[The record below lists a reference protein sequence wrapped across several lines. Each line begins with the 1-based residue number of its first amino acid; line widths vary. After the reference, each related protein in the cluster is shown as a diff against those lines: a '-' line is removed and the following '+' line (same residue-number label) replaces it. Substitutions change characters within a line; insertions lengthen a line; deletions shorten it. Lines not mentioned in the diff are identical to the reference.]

1 MTTWKRVAARPVTRL
16 VTRLRDDERGAIAV
30 QFALLMIPIA
40 ILTFGLIDLSR
51 ASVQKR
57 QLQDALDA
65 ATLMAARSTA
75 TTDADLDTK
84 GDAAFQAEMA
94 GLGVP
99 LTRENSTFALGANNT
114 VVGSVK
120 NVTIKPIIANLWSTG
135 DASVSAGSTVMR
147 SVNKLEVALVLDNT
161 GSMASTLGSGTKKID
176 ALITAS
182 KSLVDVLASA
192 AARAVETDAV
202 KISVVP
208 FSMTVNVGSTYQS
221 QTSWLAGKMP
231 TTGYG
236 TDVFATNQNR
246 FTLLSNLGLTWSGC
260 VESRPAPY
268 DITDDPPSSS
278 IPASMFVPFFAP
290 DEPDDN
296 TVGVNQSSTTRYRDD
311 RAVNNPSYP
320 IPNNWLPD
328 GVSPSGTLAT
338 AWATRSTPTAKY
350 GTSNKNNVISVAK
363 TGTDYGP
370 NAGCGLTSLMRLTNV
385 RTTTQRDVVKAKLG
399 QMIADGNTNVA
410 MGLAW
415 GWHTLSKNAP
425 FADGVDP
432 VTTNGKK
439 TTKVI
444 VLLTDGDNTND
455 VTNNPN
461 KSIYTGYGYIGQGRL
476 KNASGVALTTGSSAT
491 DRRDAIDSREQLLC
505 QAAKDKG
512 VVIYAIGVGVSTHS
526 KAILQQCATKLD
538 MYYDVT
544 SADQLTSVFN
554 TIAGSIQ
561 NLRITQ

>member
-1 MTTWKRVAARPVTRL
+1 MTMWKRLAARL
-16 VTRLRDDERGAIAV
+16 VTRLGRDERGAIAV
-30 QFALLMIPIA
+30 QFALLLIPIA

-51 ASVQKR
+51 TSVQKR

-75 TTDADLDTK
+75 TTDAALDTV
-84 GDAAFQAEMA
+84 GDAAFQAEMT

-99 LTRENSTFALGANNT
+99 LTGANSTFALGPNNT

-120 NVTIKPIIANLWSTG
+120 NVSIKPIISNLWSTG
-135 DASVSAGSTVMR
+135 DANVSAGSTVMR

-161 GSMASTLGSGTKKID
+161 GSMGSTLNSGTKKID

-182 KSLVDVLASA
+182 KSLVDVLAAA
-192 AARAVETDAV
+192 AARASETDAV

-208 FSMTVNVGSTYQS
+208 FSMTVNVGSTYQG
-221 QTSWLAGKMP
+221 QSWLAGAMP
-231 TTGYG
+231 STGYG
-236 TDVFATNQNR
+236 TDIFASNQNR
-246 FTLLSNLGLTWSGC
+246 FTLLSNLGLTWKGC

-268 DITDDPPSSS
+268 DVTDDAPSSS
-278 IPASMFVPFFAP
+278 TPASMFIPFFAP

-296 TVGVNQSSTTRYRDD
+296 TVGVNQSSTTRYRDA
-311 RAVNNPSYP
+311 RTQNTSYP
-320 IPNNWLPD
+320 IQNNWLPD
-328 GVSPSGTLAT
+328 GVSPSGTLST
-338 AWATRSTPTAKY
+338 AWNTRSTPTAKY
-350 GTSNKNNVISVAK
+350 GTSNKSNVLSVAK

-385 RTTTQRDVVKAKLG
+385 RTTTQRDAVKTKLG

-432 VTTNGKK
+432 ATTNGKK

-455 VTNNPN
+455 VYNNPN
-461 KSIYTGYGYIGQGRL
+461 KSIYTGYGYIAQGRL
-476 KNASGVALTTGSSAT
+476 KNASGTSLTTSSSAT
-491 DRRDAIDSREQLLC
+491 DRRDAIDSREKLLC
-505 QAAKDKG
+505 ANAKAKG
-512 VVIYAIGVGVSTHS
+512 VVIYAIGVGVSDHS
-526 KAILQQCATKLD
+526 RSILQTCATKLD

-544 SADQLTSVFN
+544 DADQLTSVFN

>member
-1 MTTWKRVAARPVTRL
+1 MTMWKRLATRL
-16 VTRLRDDERGAIAV
+16 AMRPLARLGHDERGAIAV
-30 QFALLMIPIA
+30 QFALLLIPIA

-51 ASVQKR
+51 TSVQKR

-75 TTDADLDTK
+75 TTDAALDTV
-84 GDAAFQAEMA
+84 GDAALATEMA
-94 GLGVP
+94 GLGVALGP
-99 LTRENSTFALGANNT
+99 SNSTFALGPNNT
-114 VVGSVK
+114 VVGTVQ

-135 DASVSAGSTVMR
+135 DKTITAGSTVMR

-161 GSMASTLGSGTKKID
+161 GSMGSTLNSGTKKID

-182 KSLVDVLASA
+182 KSLVDVLAAA
-192 AARAVETDAV
+192 AARASETDAV

-221 QTSWLAGKMP
+221 QTAWLSGKMP
-231 TTGYG
+231 ATGYG

-246 FTLLSNLGLTWSGC
+246 FTLLSNLGLTWAGC

-268 DITDDPPSSS
+268 DVTDDAPSSS
-278 IPASMFVPFFAP
+278 TPASMFVPFFAP

-296 TVGVNQSSTTRYRDD
+296 TVGVNQSSTTRYRDA
-311 RAVNNPSYP
+311 RTQNTSYP
-320 IPNNWLPD
+320 IENNWLPD
-328 GVSPSGTLAT
+328 GVSPSGTSAT
-338 AWATRSTPTAKY
+338 AWTSRSTPIAKY
-350 GTSNKNNVISVAK
+350 GTSNKNNVLSVAK
-363 TGTDYGP
+363 SGTDYGP
-370 NAGCGLTSLMRLTNV
+370 NAGCGLTSVMRLTNV
-385 RTTTQRDVVKAKLG
+385 RTTTQRDLVKAKLG

-432 VTTNGKK
+432 TTSAGKK

-455 VTNNPN
+455 TVNNPN
-461 KSIYTGYGYIGQGRL
+461 NSIYTGYGYIAQGRL
-476 KNASGVALTTGSSAT
+476 KNASGVALTASSTAT
-491 DRRDAIDSREQLLC
+491 NRRDAIDAREKLLC
-505 QAAKDKG
+505 QNAKDKG
-512 VVIYAIGVGVSTHS
+512 VVIYAIGVGVSDHS
-526 KAILQQCATKLD
+526 KGILQQCATKLD

-561 NLRITQ
+561 NLRITK

>member
-1 MTTWKRVAARPVTRL
+1 MTMWKRLAGRL
-16 VTRLRDDERGAIAV
+16 VRRLGADERGAIAV
-30 QFALLMIPIA
+30 QFALLLIPIA

-51 ASVQKR
+51 VSVQKR

-75 TTDADLDTK
+75 TTDSALDAV
-84 GDAAFQAEMA
+84 GDAALATEMA

-99 LTRENSTFALGANNT
+99 LTRDNSTFALGANNT
-114 VVGSVK
+114 VAGSIQ
-120 NVTIKPIIANLWSTG
+120 NVTIKPIISNLWSTR
-135 DASVSAGSTVMR
+135 DSNVSAGATVMR

-161 GSMASTLGSGTKKID
+161 GSMASPLGSGTKKID

-182 KSLVDVLASA
+182 KSLVDVLGAA
-192 AARAVETDAV
+192 AARASETDAV

-221 QTSWLAGKMP
+221 QSSWLAGKMP

-246 FTLLSNLGLTWSGC
+246 FTLLTNLGLTWAGC

-268 DITDDPPSSS
+268 DVTDDPPNGSVN
-278 IPASMFVPFFAP
+278 ASMFVPFFAP

-296 TVGVNQSSTTRYRDD
+296 TVGVNQSSSTRYRDD
-311 RAVNNPSYP
+311 RVVNNPGNP
-320 IPNNWLPD
+320 ITNNWLPD
-328 GVSPSGTLAT
+328 GVSPSGTLTT
-338 AWATRSTPTAKY
+338 AWATRSTPIAKY
-350 GTSNKNNVISVAK
+350 GTSNKNNVISPAK

-370 NAGCGLTSLMRLTNV
+370 NAGCGLTSLMRLTNI
-385 RTTTQRDVVKAKLG
+385 RTVTQQNVVKAKLG

-415 GWHTLSKNAP
+415 GWHTVSNNAP
-425 FADGVDP
+425 FADGVNP
-432 VTTNGKK
+432 TTANGKK

-476 KNASGVALTTGSSAT
+476 RNASGTALTTTSSAT
-491 DRRDAIDSREQLLC
+491 ERRDAIDSREKLLC
-505 QAAKDKG
+505 DNAKAEG
-512 VVIYAIGVGVSTHS
+512 VKIYAIGVGVSTHS
-526 KAILQQCATKLD
+526 KAILQNCASKLD
-538 MYYDVT
+538 MYYDVNDT
-544 SADQLTSVFN
+544 SQLTSVFN

-561 NLRITQ
+561 NLRITK